1 MPITKSEIERLETE
15 SALWDAGRGAV
26 AGFGVRRQRSTPVF
40 VLKYR
45 FQGKARW
52 FTIGKFGS
60 PWTVDNARAEA
71 RRLLGLVAA
80 GTDPADLRE
89 DAKARRD
96 IPNISD
102 LCDRYMEAARGG
114 LILTRFGRP
123 KKASTLSIDEGR
135 IARHIKPLVGRLKI
149 ADLDAK
155 AVRRLIQDI
164 TAGKTAT
171 DEKTG
176 KRGRAIVTGGAG
188 TASRVA
194 DLLSGIMA
202 WAVEEEY
209 VSVNPVHGVRRYRG
223 EPKERHLCVDELAAL
238 GRVLDEQANG
248 PRATAATIL
257 RLLALTGCRLGEISN
272 LRWAEFDEADR
283 CLRLEDTKTGRS
295 MRAIGSIPTA
305 ILAAWL
311 RLVGSPW
318 VFPARSGDG
327 PYRHTKK
334 LVKDIFSA
342 AGITDASSHT
352 LRHTFASVAS
362 ELGYSDATIAGL
374 LGHKGRGVTSRY
386 VHRPDAALAAAAEA
400 VSRRAAEMMNARPP
414 TSQGGVEEQA
424 SSSRPETAS
433 HVDRLPTRTATPPDP
448 E

>member
-1 MPITKSEIERLETE
+1 MPLTKSEIEKLEPG

-26 AGFGVRRQRSTPVF
+26 AGFGVRRQKGTPVF

-71 RRLLGLVAA
+71 RRLLGIVAGGA
-80 GTDPADLRE
+80 DPADQRE
-89 DAKARRD
+89 KAKAERD
-96 IPNISD
+96 VPTIAD
-102 LCDRYMEAARGG
+102 LCDRYMDAARKG
-114 LILTRFGRP
+114 LILTRFRRP
-123 KKASTLSIDEGR
+123 KKASTLEIDEGR
-135 IARHIKPLVGRLKI
+135 ISRHIKPLIGDMKI

-164 TAGKTAT
+164 TAGKTAA
-171 DEKTG
+171 DEKTV
-176 KRGRAIVTGGAG
+176 KRGRAIVTGGEG

-209 VSVNPVHGVRRYRG
+209 VVTNPVHGVRRYRG
-223 EPKERHLCVDELAAL
+223 EPKERHLSAQELAAL
-238 GRVLDEQANG
+238 GRVLDEQATG
-248 PRATAATIL
+248 PRATAIAII

-272 LRWAEFDEADR
+272 LKWSEFDEADR

-295 MRAIGSIPTA
+295 MRAIGSVPTA
-305 ILAAWL
+305 LLASWP
-311 RLVGSPW
+311 RVVGSPW

-327 PYRHTKK
+327 PYLHTKK
-334 LVKDIFSA
+334 LVKEIFAA

-352 LRHTFASVAS
+352 LRHTFASIAS

-386 VHRPDAALAAAAEA
+386 VHRPDAALAAAAEV
-400 VSRRAAEMMNARPP
+400 VSRRVSETMNVPHQRAGWHRGPSHLLSTRDRAP
-414 TSQGGVEEQA
+414 RQSALA
-424 SSSRPETAS
+424 SKVAPQEPE
-433 HVDRLPTRTATPPDP
+433 
-448 E
+448 